1 MTGIGTLLMGVE
13 PILPGLPYRA
23 VLGAREAEK
32 RANEMV
38 AEVKPETVKKL
49 PTGEFGI
56 LGLLS
61 CCPDQPLI
69 LKVIHVWR
77 SGSAG

>member
-1 MTGIGTLLMGVE
+1 
-13 PILPGLPYRA
+13 
-23 VLGAREAEK
+23 
-32 RANEMV
+32 MV
-38 AEVKPETVKKL
+38 ADVEPETVKKL

-61 CCPDQPLI
+61 CCPDQALI